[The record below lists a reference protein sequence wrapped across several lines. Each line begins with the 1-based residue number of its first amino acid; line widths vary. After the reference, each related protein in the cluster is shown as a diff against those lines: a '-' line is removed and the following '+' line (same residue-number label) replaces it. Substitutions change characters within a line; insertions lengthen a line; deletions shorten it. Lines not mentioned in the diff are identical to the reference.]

1 MNNDYLKKESA
12 NFIHELN
19 QAKSLPE
26 LPDIAPYG
34 FTYGEYLKY
43 FEKYIELSNSLVPC
57 GCKEIAKKV
66 EWLKN
71 ELEKNPK
78 LKFKV
83 VVPYTHRAQD
93 ARRAQDTRRAQ
104 DETQ

>member
-19 QAKSLPE
+19 QAKSLQE

-43 FEKYIELSNSLVPC
+43 FEKYIELSNS
-57 GCKEIAKKV
+57 KEIAIKV

-71 ELEKNPK
+71 ELEKNPE

-83 VVPYTHRAQD
+83 VVPYP
-93 ARRAQDTRRAQ
+93 RRVQAGTG
-104 DETQ
+104 EGTK

>member
-57 GCKEIAKKV
+57 GYLCPHGYKEIAKKV

-83 VVPYTHRAQD
+83 VVPY

>member
-12 NFIHELN
+12 NFIDELN
-19 QAKSLPE
+19 QAKSVHQ

-43 FEKYIELSNSLVPC
+43 FEKYIELSNS
-57 GCKEIAKKV
+57 KEIAKKV

-83 VVPYTHRAQD
+83 VVPYPRSGTSEG
-93 ARRAQDTRRAQ
+93 TN
-104 DETQ
+104 ET